1 MALKKAAKEY
11 IYKPLIILTI
21 LSLVRSFGAVP
32 LDQTAKRQ
40 LRQDQQLA
48 TEADYCII
56 LSRAEKLHPGI
67 YTFLT
72 GDPQQNVSRIQANLE
87 WL

>member
-1 MALKKAAKEY
+1 M
-11 IYKPLIILTI
+11 
-21 LSLVRSFGAVP
+21 P

-48 TEADYCII
+48 TEADYSII
-56 LSRAEKLHPGI
+56 LTRAEKLHPGI
-67 YTFLT
+67 YTFLN